1 MNYIFTIVVVTII
14 VLSLVTG
21 GGNLLLCLLLLL
33 WIFELQ
39 LNMSLNHTLLPKNM
53 VSIIIYH
60 YNSAKVMMICIPII
74 HGSFFVT
81 IIEYNDIT
89 WYEIQFGSP

>member
-39 LNMSLNHTLLPKNM
+39 LNMSLNHTLLPKKYGFD
-53 VSIIIYH
+53 YH
-60 YNSAKVMMICIPII
+60 LSL
-74 HGSFFVT
+74 
-81 IIEYNDIT
+81 
-89 WYEIQFGSP
+89 QFGKGYDDIHTYHKWIILCYNHRI